1 MEEGDGRGYITLRGD
16 KTTNCS
22 ARNLASRYIR
32 ASTTETAALQRV
44 TLQQNFIELLRVLK
58 IL

>member
-1 MEEGDGRGYITLRGD
+1 MEGRGYITLRGD